1 MENASVFQYR
11 PPWRAGS
18 SYPGSHPGMQR
29 GGGYEVLGTAP
40 LYAGDPRRFD
50 IRASMR
56 DPFGRLL
63 VRIYRQRSIVP
74 VYVLADVSASMG
86 FVGNADRFALL
97 IEFVES
103 LAHSAYLVGDPF
115 AFMACDGTIRDELSL
130 YPTRARGAGADVC
143 QRLRRHVPNG
153 DSAAGLVAGAQRIAG
168 THGLV
173 FLISDY
179 YFPLTDLRR
188 VLDQLS
194 AHAVVPVV
202 LIDSVEARIPGVGIT
217 HLYDPETGR
226 RRTLL
231 LRRAWSRRFEASVIA
246 HRDALRHCLAEY
258 DLRPLDIVDCFDA
271 EAVSRY
277 FYE

>member
-1 MENASVFQYR
+1 MANASVFQYR
-11 PPWRAGS
+11 LPWRAVS
-18 SYPGSHPGMQR
+18 SYPGSHLGMQR
-29 GGGYEVLGTAP
+29 GGGYEVLATAP

-63 VRIYRQRSIVP
+63 VRVYRQRSIVP
-74 VYVLADVSASMG
+74 VHVLADVSASMG
-86 FVGNADRFALL
+86 FVGNTDRFALL

-103 LAHSAYLVGDPF
+103 LAYSAYMVGDPF
-115 AFMACDGTIRDELSL
+115 ALTACDGAIRDELSVF
-130 YPTRARGAGADVC
+130 PTRARGASADVC
-143 QRLRRHVPNG
+143 QRLRRHVPLG
-153 DSAAGLVAGAQRIAG
+153 DSASGLVAGAQRITG
-168 THGLV
+168 THSLV

-179 YFPLTDLRR
+179 YFPLTCLRR
-188 VLDQLS
+188 TLDQLS

-202 LIDSVEARIPGVGIT
+202 LIDSAEARAPRSGIT
-217 HLYDPETGR
+217 HLFDPETRR
-226 RRTLL
+226 RRTILM
-231 LRRAWSRRFEASVIA
+231 RRAWAKRFEASMLA
-246 HRDALRHCLAEY
+246 HRDKLHRCLAEY